1 MTLLTAV
8 TLTISHAPIP
18 AMADS
23 NKISGDHST
32 ETNDTEVDEV
42 EEDATLGT
50 NEGTITENNGTVI
63 NNGSD
68 DNEGSIQKNNES
80 VKNNNETGTVDVN
93 TGTIDKN
100 DGYVGINLGEIKN
113 NNGEIGSEE
122 DFLSDE
128 TYLDEQEFES
138 TSVNHG
144 YIENN
149 NSDLGKNAGPD
160 DRGDIKYYFYPDGE
174 HADLS
179 DDLNIDS
186 LTENYTGGNIKNNN
200 STIELNNGNV
210 TNNNEEGSIID
221 NEGSIANNKGFVGY
235 NGGDGSIDNNYG
247 TVDYNYGGD
256 YTGNDYNDSD
266 DSIEITY
273 GIENNFGTVNLN
285 NGKIKDNKKDKG
297 QIGENFDYVGTN
309 NGIIDY
315 NYNFVGTNNGTVEN
329 NSVCKVEEDTYVGE
343 IEKNTGE
350 VIQND
355 GFVYVNDAT
364 GEIVY
369 NSGTV
374 DINAGTIDN
383 NNPNFLDSSGV
394 NINIGTIKNNNK
406 GATVG
411 SEDYEDTGN
420 FGVIEN
426 NNSELYFNAGENDTE
441 NIEDVLKE
449 NNLELPD
456 DFSGAIVRTNNSTIV
471 INNGTI
477 DVNSAATLNSKGKVA
492 SKGIVENN
500 NGKINQNG
508 GFVETNKGTVLKNT
522 GEVKNN
528 SNTGIVANYENGV
541 IQKNTGTVYN
551 YGGKVVDKATGTEYF
566 SISIVTGENITA
578 DKGNSGLKKYDG
590 AEWLGQKGEETA
602 YTEIIISPATN
613 YEINSITTPNG
624 VTATKLSDGTWS
636 LKIASGTN
644 ITIDIPDAS
653 RKKSDPDIPINNDA
667 SGSDNESS
675 SGSDGQNLNNVTINL
690 GQKTNQEILLFNN
703 AVTQPLKDSLG
714 NPIEANLLDVLKPI
728 ANLSTAINYFPAQ
741 EGLSLSSDNVIVY
754 GEISLDALFK
764 NTTSSDVNVPV
775 KANVV
780 VGNFY
785 EILLNNNKV
794 LTVQCL
800 TDGELLIPVGN
811 GTGNLVFI
819 VLDKKMAP
827 HIQAETTT
835 QEQTHNTVMG
845 AEIGM
850 AVLSAGNDFTGSAT
864 EGLSPA
870 SNVGVDGT
878 SSFAQMGGG
887 LMRQETG

>member
-1 MTLLTAV
+1 M
-8 TLTISHAPIP
+8 TLTISHVPIS
-18 AMADS
+18 ALANVES
-23 NKISGDHST
+23 KKISGDHSS
-32 ETNDTEVDEV
+32 ETNEDNVDEV
-42 EEDATLGT
+42 EEGATLGT
-50 NEGTITENNGTVI
+50 NEGIITDNNGTVI
-63 NNGSD
+63 NNGTS
-68 DNEGSIQKNNES
+68 ESGGSIQNNNSS
-80 VKNNNETGTVDVN
+80 VTNNNEKGSVDVN
-93 TGTIDKN
+93 TGTIDNN

-113 NNGEIGSEE
+113 NNGDIGTDKGFVDE
-122 DFLSDE
+122 D
-128 TYLDEQEFES
+128 EFEN

-160 DRGDIKYYFYPDGE
+160 DSYDIEYYFDKSTE
-174 HADLS
+174 
-179 DDLNIDS
+179 IDS
-186 LTENYTGGNIKNNN
+186 LTENYTGGEIKNNN
-200 STIELNNGNV
+200 ANIELNNGKV
-210 TNNNEEGSIID
+210 TNNKGSVEINGYTGSIENNYGNVSYNAYEGSIK
-221 NEGSIANNKGFVGY
+221 NNYGKVGY
-235 NGGDGSIDNNYG
+235 NDGKIIENKKETGQIGSNFYEVDTNNGSIDNNF
-247 TVDYNYGGD
+247 NYV
-256 YTGNDYNDSD
+256 
-266 DSIEITY
+266 E
-273 GIENNFGTVNLN
+273 
-285 NGKIKDNKKDKG
+285 
-297 QIGENFDYVGTN
+297 TN

-315 NYNFVGTNNGTVEN
+315 NLDYIETNNGTVN
-329 NSVCKVEEDTYVGE
+329 NNMSYEDDDGTIYIGE
-343 IEKNTGE
+343 IDKNTGK

-364 GEIVY
+364 GEIV
-369 NSGTV
+369 NNAGMV

-383 NNPNFLDSSGV
+383 NNPNFEDVSGV
-394 NINIGTIKNNNK
+394 DINIGTIKNNNK

-411 SEDYEDTGN
+411 YDEDENYGN
-420 FGVIEN
+420 FGIIEN
-426 NNSELYFNAGENDTE
+426 NNSELYFNAGENDAE
-441 NIEDVLKE
+441 NIEADLKK
-449 NNLELPD
+449 NSLELPD

-613 YEINSITTPNG
+613 YEINSITTPKG

-653 RKKSDPDIPINNDA
+653 RKKSDPDIPINNDD

-690 GQKTNQEILLFNN
+690 GQKTNQEILLLNN

-775 KANVV
+775 QANVV

-794 LTVQCL
+794 VTVQCL

-819 VLDKKMAP
+819 VLGKKMAP
-827 HIQAETTT
+827 PIQAEAPT
-835 QEQTHNTVMG
+835 QEQAHNTVMG

-850 AVLSAGNDFTGSAT
+850 AALSAGNDFTGSAT

-870 SNVGVDGT
+870 SNVGADGT

-887 LMRQETG
+887 SMRQETG